1 MKRYILKFTL
11 IAAILLSLTGW
22 KYTKVKSRNFKAI
35 SIDSTYH
42 KYVNHLYSTL
52 QLEQTQLSLSVFEK
66 SLTGFLNLKN
76 TLNLAHKSIIT
87 IVNFDQPS
95 IEKRLYVIDL
105 NKKTLLL
112 NTWVAHG
119 QRSGHNATNY
129 FSNLNNSYASSLGFY
144 VTGEIY
150 YGTHGKSL
158 KLDGLDKGFN
168 DNARKRDIVLH
179 GASYVSKNTI
189 NALGRLGRSQGCPAV
204 APEVADKII
213 NTIAHQTIL
222 FINKSDQFYNS
233 KFLDENLAAQVIINE
248 MQEKM

>member
-1 MKRYILKFTL
+1 MCIR
-11 IAAILLSLTGW
+11 
-22 KYTKVKSRNFKAI
+22 
-35 SIDSTYH
+35 DS
-42 KYVNHLYSTL
+42 
-52 QLEQTQLSLSVFEK
+52 
-66 SLTGFLNLKN
+66 
-76 TLNLAHKSIIT
+76 
-87 IVNFDQPS
+87 
-95 IEKRLYVIDL
+95 
-105 NKKTLLL
+105 
-112 NTWVAHG
+112 
-119 QRSGHNATNY
+119 
-129 FSNLNNSYASSLGFY
+129 LNNSYASSLGFY